1 MSNSNLKSGGEM
13 NNNNAIRTEFMEIVQ
28 EIYQLSGRLNSM
40 YPGRRFTPDGHM
52 VGSIG
57 EVVAAER
64 YGLELLPPSSKIHDA
79 TKDGLHV
86 QIKATQGNR
95 IAISSEPEHLLV
107 LRIERDGTSETVYNG
122 PGGPVWKQVSHK
134 PRPKNGQYQ
143 VGLARLRGLMVNVP
157 EQRQLREVKS

>member
-1 MSNSNLKSGGEM
+1 LSNSNLKSGGEM

-57 EVVAAER
+57 EVIAAER
-64 YGLELLPPSSKIHDA
+64 YGLELLPPSSKTHDA
-79 TKDGLHV
+79 TKDGLQV

-122 PGGPVWKQVSHK
+122 PGGPAWKQVSHK